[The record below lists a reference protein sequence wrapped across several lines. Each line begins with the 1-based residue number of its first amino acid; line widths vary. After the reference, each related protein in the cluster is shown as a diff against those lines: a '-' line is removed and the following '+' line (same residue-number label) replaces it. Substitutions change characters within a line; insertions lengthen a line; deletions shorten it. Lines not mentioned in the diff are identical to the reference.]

1 MRLIRLML
9 AFSCLQASTTFALSI
24 EGQVQNYINNVE
36 IPRLSGIYPD
46 AAVKI
51 TLNNKISLS
60 YLPTCKDKHIQIKNQ
75 RPSASKRTTYS
86 ISCNNPM
93 WKSYLPVT
101 QSILIPAFKT
111 LAPINRGQAFTKQNI
126 GIGNVDLTNLRGQ
139 VYTPQNPP
147 YGLVASRNLRI
158 NTFISDNVT
167 QKPTLIKKGNQILI
181 TAKSGNITVKMNGI
195 ALQNGVEGQQIRVKN
210 TSSGRIIYAKVVTDS
225 EVLVNY

>member
-1 MRLIRLML
+1 
-9 AFSCLQASTTFALSI
+9 
-24 EGQVQNYINNVE
+24 
-36 IPRLSGIYPD
+36 
-46 AAVKI
+46 
-51 TLNNKISLS
+51 
-60 YLPTCKDKHIQIKNQ
+60 
-75 RPSASKRTTYS
+75 
-86 ISCNNPM
+86 M

-111 LAPINRGQAFTKQNI
+111 LEPINRGQAFTKQNT

-158 NTFISDNVT
+158 NTFISDDVT

-181 TAKSGNITVKMNGI
+181 TAQSGNITVKMNGI

-210 TSSGRIIYAKVVTDS
+210 TSSGRIIYAKVVTVS